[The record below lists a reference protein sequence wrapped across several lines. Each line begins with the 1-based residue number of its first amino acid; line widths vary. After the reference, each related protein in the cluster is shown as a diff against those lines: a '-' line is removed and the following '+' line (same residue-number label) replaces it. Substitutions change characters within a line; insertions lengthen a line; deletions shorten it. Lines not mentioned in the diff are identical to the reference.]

1 MRHLIAG
8 FLVWTV
14 LAVIARADATVFLG
28 RWALTSEGGGPGW
41 LEVRQDDGVFAGAL
55 LWIGGSPETQTR
67 IYFDGD
73 TLHAIRIREDEIRD
87 TSGKV
92 VRKQIHPIL
101 LTATVSGDELNGELT
116 EPSTDG
122 LAVIKQTFTGRRIP
136 PLPQAPDLTRV
147 RFGEPIVLFDGKSL
161 DGWIP
166 LGGAH
171 WGPLETARPGAKVDG
186 WIPVDPSA
194 TNGWS
199 VREGVL
205 VNEPAQH
212 EGETYIRYANLHTA
226 REFEDFNLTLEVN
239 LPPDGNSGIYL
250 RGIYEV
256 QLRDS
261 HGKPL
266 DCHNMGA
273 IYGRITPT
281 VAAEKPAGEWQSLD
295 ITLVDRHATVK
306 LNGQTI
312 IENQP
317 IAGCTGGALW
327 SDESRPGPLYI
338 QGDHTG
344 VQLRNMVL
352 RPVIK

>member
-1 MRHLIAG
+1 MHRWVTISCLWAIM
-8 FLVWTV
+8 
-14 LAVIARADATVFLG
+14 AVGACADAAPFLG

-55 LWIGGSPETQTR
+55 LWIGGSPEIQTR
-67 IYFDGD
+67 IYFDGE
-73 TLHAIRIREDEIRD
+73 TLHALRIREDEIRD
-87 TSGKV
+87 PSGKV
-92 VRKQIHPIL
+92 VRKQIQPIE
-101 LTATVSGDELNGELT
+101 LTANVSGDELKGELS

-122 LAVIKQTFTGRRIP
+122 LATIKQSFTGRRVP
-136 PLPQAPDLTRV
+136 PLPPAPDLTQV
-147 RFGEPIVLFDGKSL
+147 RFGEPIALFDGRSL
-161 DGWIP
+161 DGWVA

-171 WGPLETARPGAKVDG
+171 WGLLETHHPGAKGEG

-199 VREGVL
+199 VRDGVL
-205 VNEPAQH
+205 VNDPAQH
-212 EGETYIRYANLHTA
+212 EGQEYICYANLHTV

-239 LPPDGNSGIYL
+239 IPPDGNSGIYL

-261 HGKPL
+261 FGKPL
-266 DCHNMGA
+266 DSHNMGA
-273 IYGRITPT
+273 VYGRITPT

-295 ITLVDRHATVK
+295 ITLLDRHATVK

-312 IENQP
+312 IDNQP

-327 SDESRPGPLYI
+327 SDVSRPGPIYF

-344 VQLRNMVL
+344 VQLRNILL
-352 RPVIK
+352 RPIDK